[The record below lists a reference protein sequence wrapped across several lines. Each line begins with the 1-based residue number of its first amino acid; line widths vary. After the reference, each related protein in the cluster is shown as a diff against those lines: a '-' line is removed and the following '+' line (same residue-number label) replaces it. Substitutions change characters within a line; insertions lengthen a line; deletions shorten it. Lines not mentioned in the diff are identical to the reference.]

1 MLSFVILFKTLLEL
15 VLMFVLGRTVLGWL
29 AGEKRFQNLFWR
41 ILDSAA
47 HPALALTQKCL
58 WRTASPATVTML
70 TLAWLT
76 LVWGLLAILKLRY
89 CLTAG
94 VGVC

>member
-1 MLSFVILFKTLLEL
+1 MMTLVILFKSLIEL

-47 HPALALTQKCL
+47 HPVLALTQKCL
-58 WRTASPATVTML
+58 WRTASPATVTAL
-70 TLAWLT
+70 TLLWLAV
-76 LVWGLLAILKLRY
+76 VWSVLAFLKLRY